1 MTPELHPQPRKQLSR
16 ASIFIIALVIFVL
29 SRAFFVDFLLVP
41 TGSMNPTIVEGDF
54 ILTNK
59 LAYGLRLPFT
69 KLRLSNGAL
78 PSRGDIVVFYSP
90 TGSDTLVKRVVGLP
104 GDVVAMNE
112 ERLIVNGV
120 DFQYR
125 QLGQSA
131 GGDLVKAMVDS
142 QPQLYEESTSGLASR
157 RIAVFSQKKAK
168 RNFGPIKVPP
178 GQLLVLG
185 DNRDNSRDSRYL
197 GFVPAENLIG
207 HSFAVAI
214 SVNPDNFW
222 KPRWHRFGL
231 RLN

>member
-1 MTPELHPQPRKQLSR
+1 MTSELSPHAHKRLSR
-16 ASIFIIALVIFVL
+16 TAIFIIAMVIFAI

-69 KLRLSNGAL
+69 KLRLANGAL
-78 PSRGDIVVFYSP
+78 PGRGDIVVFYSP
-90 TGSDTLVKRVVGLP
+90 KGTDTLVKRVVGLP
-104 GDVVAMNE
+104 GDVVAMNQ
-112 ERLIVNGV
+112 ERLMVNGV
-120 DFQYR
+120 DSQYR

-131 GGDLVKAMVDS
+131 SGDLLNAMIAAK
-142 QPQLYEESTSGLASR
+142 PQLYEESPSGLDSR

-168 RNFGPIKVPP
+168 RNFGPVRVPP

-185 DNRDNSRDSRYL
+185 DNRDNSADSRFL

-207 HSFAVAI
+207 HSFAIAI